1 MLRSDPG
8 KSHRGRRRDSNST
21 FYDRT
26 MLGGIARGVRAHV
39 HRRGYALPVG
49 YNWAIVL
56 AFDTTVMG
64 AGVVAMLQR
73 PTADLPAALLALV
86 VCVAPFALF
95 YLSGVDFKAPIVWA
109 TWTTATAILLFATA
123 TPVAND
129 FAPLIAVLMVGEVA
143 SLAGV
148 WGGFLASLT
157 AAALLLTAA
166 AQHRLDA
173 LPLYLGILGMGW
185 LVGYLVHTQQQ
196 LMRQQQESQAAQA
209 RHAAADERRRIARE
223 VHDVIA
229 HSLSVTLLH
238 VTGARRGLQQDRDV
252 DDAVEALEQ
261 AERLGR
267 QAMADIR
274 RTVGL
279 LDGAPMNMAPEPGV
293 DDIWCLVDDFVR
305 AGLNVHFDASG
316 RTDVVSAAVGL
327 ALYRIAQESL
337 ANVAKHAPDAETS
350 VLLRISRTSATLTID
365 NRLPV
370 AALVGPGAE
379 GRGVRGM
386 RQRVELLG
394 GIISVGPA
402 DDRWSVR
409 TNIPL
414 DDTDRAPRRCPVVS

>member
-1 MLRSDPG
+1 
-8 KSHRGRRRDSNST
+8 
-21 FYDRT
+21 
-26 MLGGIARGVRAHV
+26 MLGSIARRLRAHAR
-39 HRRGYALPVG
+39 RRGYALPVG

-56 AFDTTVMG
+56 AFDATVVG
-64 AGVVAMLQR
+64 AGAVAMLQR
-73 PTADLPAALLALV
+73 PTADFPASLLALV
-86 VCVAPFALF
+86 VCTAPFALF

-109 TWTTATAILLFATA
+109 TWTTATAVLLFATA
-123 TPVAND
+123 TPVSND

-143 SLAGV
+143 SLVGV

-157 AAALLLTAA
+157 AATLLMTAA

-196 LMRQQQESQAAQA
+196 LMRQQQEAQAAQA

-279 LDGAPMNMAPEPGV
+279 LDGAPMSMAPEPGV
-293 DDIWCLVDDFVR
+293 DDIPCLVEDFVR
-305 AGLNVHFDASG
+305 AGLTVRLDATG
-316 RTDVVSAAVGL
+316 RTDVVSGAVGL

-337 ANVAKHAPDAETS
+337 ANIAKHAPDAEAT
-350 VLLRISRTSATLTID
+350 VLLRISRTSASLTVA

-370 AALVGPGAE
+370 PALAVRNGRDVE
-379 GRGVRGM
+379 GRGVHGM
-386 RQRVELLG
+386 RQRVEQLG

-402 DDRWSVR
+402 DDGWAVR

-414 DDTDRAPRRCPVVS
+414 DDTDRAPRWCPVVS

>member
-1 MLRSDPG
+1 
-8 KSHRGRRRDSNST
+8 
-21 FYDRT
+21 
-26 MLGGIARGVRAHV
+26 MLGGIARGIRAHAR
-39 HRRGYALPVG
+39 RRGYALPVG

-56 AFDTTVMG
+56 AFDATVIG
-64 AGVVAMLQR
+64 AGAVAVLQR
-73 PTADLPAALLALV
+73 PSSDLPAGLLALV
-86 VCVAPFALF
+86 VCTAPFALF

-109 TWTTATAILLFATA
+109 TWCTGSAVLLFATG
-123 TPVAND
+123 TPIAND

-143 SLAGV
+143 SLTGV
-148 WGGFLASLT
+148 WGGFLAALSG
-157 AAALLLTAA
+157 AALLLTAA

-196 LMRQQQESQAAQA
+196 LMRQQQEAQAAQA

-238 VTGARRGLQQDRDV
+238 VTGARRGLQQDRDI

-261 AERLGR
+261 AEHLGR

-279 LDGAPMNMAPEPGV
+279 LDGAPMSLAPEPGV
-293 DDIWCLVDDFVR
+293 DDIHCLVDDFVR
-305 AGLNVHFDASG
+305 AGLNVQYDATG

-337 ANVAKHAPDAETS
+337 ANIAKHAPDAESS
-350 VLLRISRTSATLTID
+350 VLLRVSRTSATLTVT

-370 AALVGPGAE
+370 AVHSRCDGHNGKN
-379 GRGVRGM
+379 GHTSQNVDGNGVRGM

-402 DDRWSVR
+402 DEGWAVR

-414 DDTDRAPRRCPVVS
+414 DDTDRAPRWCPVVS

>member
-1 MLRSDPG
+1 
-8 KSHRGRRRDSNST
+8 
-21 FYDRT
+21 
-26 MLGGIARGVRAHV
+26 MLGGIARGIRAHAR
-39 HRRGYALPVG
+39 RRGYALPVG

-56 AFDTTVMG
+56 AFDATVIG
-64 AGVVAMLQR
+64 AGAVAVLQR
-73 PTADLPAALLALV
+73 PSSDLPAGLLALV
-86 VCVAPFALF
+86 VCTAPFALF

-109 TWTTATAILLFATA
+109 TCCTGTAVLLFATG
-123 TPVAND
+123 TPIAND

-143 SLAGV
+143 SLTGV
-148 WGGFLASLT
+148 WGGFLAALSG
-157 AAALLLTAA
+157 AALLLTAA

-196 LMRQQQESQAAQA
+196 LMRQQQEAQAAQA

-261 AERLGR
+261 AEHLGR

-279 LDGAPMNMAPEPGV
+279 LDGAPMSLAPEPGV
-293 DDIWCLVDDFVR
+293 DDIHCLVDDFVR
-305 AGLNVHFDASG
+305 AGLNVHYDATG

-337 ANVAKHAPDAETS
+337 ANIAKHAPEAESS
-350 VLLRISRTSATLTID
+350 VLLRISRTSATLTVT

-370 AALVGPGAE
+370 AVHSRCDGHNGKN
-379 GRGVRGM
+379 GHNSQNVDGNGVRGM

-402 DDRWSVR
+402 DEGWAVR

-414 DDTDRAPRRCPVVS
+414 DDTDRAPRWCPVVS